1 MDELHSRLTLRGD
14 WVETRTRAQPD
25 GAFAPVVGADRDSLP
40 EGINCMKKFIV
51 VMSFAAALALV
62 YSHLPYDGPIFG
74 IV

>member
-1 MDELHSRLTLRGD
+1 
-14 WVETRTRAQPD
+14 
-25 GAFAPVVGADRDSLP
+25 
-40 EGINCMKKFIV
+40 MKKFIV